1 MKQGDKT
8 VNLLAFLTPES
19 RAEIEA
25 LLRDE
30 QVELPAAVARLGER
44 DRHERAILAPPR
56 DGGYP
61 TSQLD
66 AQGRRR

>member
-1 MKQGDKT
+1 MDLS
-8 VNLLAFLTPES
+8 VFLTPES

-25 LLRDE
+25 LLRDG
-30 QVELPAAVARLGER
+30 QVTLPVAVARLGER
-44 DRHERAILAPPR
+44 DRHERAILAPLR
-56 DGGYP
+56 SGGYP